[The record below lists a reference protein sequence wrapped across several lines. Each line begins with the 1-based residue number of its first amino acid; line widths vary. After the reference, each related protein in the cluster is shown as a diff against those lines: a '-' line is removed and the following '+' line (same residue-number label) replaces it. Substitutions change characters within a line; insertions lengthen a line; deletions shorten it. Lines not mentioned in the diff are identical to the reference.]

1 VSETNPIYNDGKR
14 VTIGQ
19 QDFVVREIRAT
30 SVFKYLNKI
39 FRIFRRINEQ
49 NPTIDW
55 EALDTRRLTAAV
67 IGNIDDVSD
76 VLGESMIGV
85 IAESC
90 RVEDEKQI
98 GQLVLSEFIELFA
111 EVIMAQEA
119 PIRAFLSQRARLQA
133 WAATLT
139 SA

>member
-1 VSETNPIYNDGKR
+1 
-14 VTIGQ
+14 
-19 QDFVVREIRAT
+19 
-30 SVFKYLNKI
+30 
-39 FRIFRRINEQ
+39 
-49 NPTIDW
+49 
-55 EALDTRRLTAAV
+55 
-67 IGNIDDVSD
+67 
-76 VLGESMIGV
+76 MIGV

-98 GQLVLSEFIELFA
+98 GKLVLSEFIELFA